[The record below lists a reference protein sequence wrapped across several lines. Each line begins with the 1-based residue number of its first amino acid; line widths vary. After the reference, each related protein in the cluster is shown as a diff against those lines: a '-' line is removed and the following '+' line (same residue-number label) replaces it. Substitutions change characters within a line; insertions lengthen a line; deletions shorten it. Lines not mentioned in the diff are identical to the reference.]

1 MENIVK
7 TDDPHLYKNL
17 ATGVVL
23 NNDEQGYRSYI
34 QQREINEH
42 KRKQMLTIEQE
53 IEGMKNDIDEIKHL
67 LKYLIEKK

>member
-1 MENIVK
+1 MENLVQ
-7 TDDPHLYKNL
+7 TDDPHLLKNI

-23 NNDEQGYRSYI
+23 NNDEQGYKAYI